1 MIVPFLKPESMK
13 YMRREADI
21 LIAGG
26 AWADDVNVKAVYST
40 HRLRCEA
47 DTAVNIVGA
56 DRGVMG
62 F

>member
-1 MIVPFLKPESMK
+1 MILGQLCTLNVIIISILQQARLMSMS
-13 YMRREADI
+13 MVFMPLTGI
-21 LIAGG
+21 
-26 AWADDVNVKAVYST
+26 
-40 HRLRCEA
+40 CEA

>member
-1 MIVPFLKPESMK
+1 
-13 YMRREADI
+13 MRSEAHVF
-21 LIAGG
+21 IALWHQEPWHRPAG
-26 AWADDVNVKAVYST
+26 VNVNAVYAAHTGSW
-40 HRLRCEA
+40 EA

>member
-1 MIVPFLKPESMK
+1 MFLLLSGI
-13 YMRREADI
+13 REAGADRQ
-21 LIAGG
+21 AG
-26 AWADDVNVKAVYST
+26 VNVNAVYAAHTGSW
-40 HRLRCEA
+40 EA